1 MGGPTAGSSY
11 MCRLCAVALSVGAR
25 AICCKPDAL
34 TDDGRQVPNVD
45 LPSSEGEVVHD
56 LHRRILAHCSG
67 SLAAGDGRKRNGGIS
82 QPGTITVNQMY
93 VQYRIPKTVSGP
105 AIVMVHGSGHTGATY
120 ETTPDGREGWATYF
134 ARKGFPVYVVDHS
147 GRGRSGFNPTVINRA
162 RAESNAALL
171 PDIQIAPRERAWYF
185 FRIGAT
191 YPTPFP
197 GSQFPI
203 EAFDQYT
210 AQLVPNAE
218 ATLPGAGANT
228 VQALGA
234 LLDKIGPAVVMV
246 HSQSGAYGMDL
257 VRARAVKMLGLVN
270 VEGNCAP
277 VTADEVVKIFSKVP
291 LLSVWGDNSRGAPG
305 PNGDERRDGCAATV
319 NAIKSVGG
327 SAKFLLLPEAGH
339 KGNSH
344 MLMMDKNNLEIA
356 DLIIGWLGEN
366 AAARQSET
374 PR

>member
-1 MGGPTAGSSY
+1 MICVDGYWRTAAAALLLATGGSAMAGSLGGPLELQDEGSFFVNGQLTQSTHPGTA
-11 MCRLCAVALSVGAR
+11 V
-25 AICCKPDAL
+25 
-34 TDDGRQVPNVD
+34 
-45 LPSSEGEVVHD
+45 
-56 LHRRILAHCSG
+56 
-67 SLAAGDGRKRNGGIS
+67 GGIS

-162 RAESNAALL
+162 RAEANAGLL

-257 VRARAVKMLGLVN
+257 VRARAAKMLGFVN
-270 VEGNCAP
+270 IEGNCAP

-305 PNGDERRDGCAATV
+305 PNGDERRAGCAATV
-319 NAIKSVGG
+319 NAIKSTGG
-327 SAKFLLLPEAGH
+327 AAKFLLLPEAGH
-339 KGNSH
+339 KGNTH
-344 MLMMDKNNLEIA
+344 MLMMDRNNLEIA
-356 DLIIGWLGEN
+356 DLIIGWLGET
-366 AAARQSET
+366 AAARQSES
-374 PR
+374 RR